1 LLGGRKTA
9 IFLADSCRHCSFGA
23 GFHHSALRAKQAATE
38 RVPVPFKF
46 FSNLSRTKRV
56 VLFASALLVAPGATF
71 AREPAVSAKPV
82 ETGDTLTGNYLAA
95 ILAGAQSDTAA
106 ASAYFR
112 EVLRRDPRNTEV
124 AGRAFVAALSNGDM
138 EDSFRIADQIIKRES
153 SNGLA
158 RLALAVKAIKTGQYA
173 TARTHLSRGKMAQAN
188 DVTGT
193 LLNAWTWLGSGDRNK
208 ALETIASLNNPALT
222 LFRDFHGALI
232 NDVSG
237 RRDEALTRMQ
247 AAYDSDKNTLR
258 LVETYASMIGR
269 KGDREK
275 ALSAYKAFDALLP
288 RHPIVVA
295 AMNNI
300 NDGKPIPPTVADS
313 MQGAAEV
320 LYGLGSANPRR
331 GQELVPMIYLRLAI
345 YLRPDH
351 PLAIVSLADIY
362 DRLKQYE
369 RAIEVYDLMP
379 KTSPLRPNADLQ
391 IGLTLE
397 TLERKDEAQ
406 AHLESILTQRPNDP
420 EALLAL
426 GNLHRT
432 RKEYP
437 KAVDYYSKVLE
448 ISPKNDRGN
457 WSTYYYRAVTFER
470 MKQWPAAEADFKK
483 ALELFP
489 DQPSVLNYLGYSWVD
504 RGENLEEAFR
514 MLRKAVEL
522 RPTDGYIVDSL
533 GWAYYRLGRYEEA
546 LRELE
551 RAIEL
556 RPADPTINDH
566 LGDVYWKVGR
576 KLEAGFQWNH
586 ARDLKPEEEDLP
598 RILKKIELGLDEVE
612 RLENEK
618 KNAGSQPAPASPAA
632 PVDAPEPPKN
642 GG

>member
-1 LLGGRKTA
+1 MVFHALKTKSA
-9 IFLADSCRHCSFGA
+9 ALAF
-23 GFHHSALRAKQAATE
+23 
-38 RVPVPFKF
+38 V
-46 FSNLSRTKRV
+46 
-56 VLFASALLVAPGATF
+56 ALLSAMPAS
-71 AREPAVSAKPV
+71 AREPEP
-82 ETGDTLTGNYLAA
+82 GQTLTGNYLAA
-95 ILAGAQSDTAA
+95 IMAGAASDTAA

-112 EVLRRDPRNTEV
+112 EVMRRDPRNHEV
-124 AGRAFVAALSNGDM
+124 AGRAFVATLSNGDM
-138 EDSFRIADQIIKRES
+138 DEAFRIAEQIIKREQ

-158 RLALAVKAIKTGQYA
+158 RLALAVKAIKQGQYA
-173 TARTHLSRGKMAQAN
+173 TARTHLSRGKMAQAS

-193 LLNAWTWLGSGDRNK
+193 LLSAWTHVGAGNTPK
-208 ALETIASLNNPALT
+208 ALETVGTLNNQALA
-222 LFRDFHGALI
+222 LFRDYHSALI
-232 NDVSG
+232 LDLAG
-237 RRDEALTRMQ
+237 RTDEALKRMQ
-247 AAYDSDKNTLR
+247 SAYDGDKNTLR
-258 LVETYASMIGR
+258 LVETYASIVSRTPG
-269 KGDREK
+269 GREK
-275 ALSAYKAFDALLP
+275 ALAAYKAFDALLP
-288 RHPIVVA
+288 RHPIVMA
-295 AMNNI
+295 AIKNI
-300 NDGKPIPPTVADS
+300 EDGKPVPRIVSSAAD
-313 MQGAAEV
+313 GAAEV

-331 GQELVPMIYLRLAI
+331 GQELVPMIYLRLAVF
-345 YLRPDH
+345 LRGDH

-362 DRLKQYE
+362 DRLKQYD
-369 RAIEVYDLMP
+369 RAIDVYELMP
-379 KTSPLRPNADLQ
+379 KDSPLRPNADLQ

-406 AHLESILTQRPNDP
+406 AHLEEILKTRPEDP

-432 RKEYP
+432 RKEYQ
-437 KAVDYYSKVLE
+437 KASEYYSKVLGLSGKDE
-448 ISPKNDRGN
+448 RGS
-457 WSTYYYRAVTFER
+457 WSTYYYRGVTYER
-470 MKQWPAAEADFKK
+470 MKQWPQAEADFKK

-504 RGENLEEAFR
+504 RGLNLEEAFR

-533 GWAYYRLGRYEEA
+533 GWAFYRLGKYEDA

-551 RAIEL
+551 RAVEL

-566 LGDVYWKVGR
+566 LGDVYWKIGR

-618 KNAGSQPAPASPAA
+618 KNAESQPAPAPAL
-632 PVDAPEPPKN
+632 PEAPPKD

>member
-1 LLGGRKTA
+1 LYAGGLAGRAQNRHVRPRFWLKPPGLAGRFLRKNERAPVKFSLVSAKSLIA
-9 IFLADSCRHCSFGA
+9 ICVTGL
-23 GFHHSALRAKQAATE
+23 
-38 RVPVPFKF
+38 F
-46 FSNLSRTKRV
+46 FIQPP
-56 VLFASALLVAPGATF
+56 AF
-71 AREPAVSAKPV
+71 AREPDSRTVKI
-82 ETGDTLTGNYLAA
+82 ETGETLTGNYLAA
-95 ILAGAQSDTAA
+95 IMAGASSDTLA
-106 ASAYFR
+106 ASTFFR
-112 EVLRRDPRNTEV
+112 EVLRRDPRNVEV

-138 EDSFRIADQIIKRES
+138 EDAFRIAETIIKRES

-158 RLALAVKAIKTGQYA
+158 RLALAVKAIKQGQYA
-173 TARTHLSRGKMAQAN
+173 TARTHLSRAKMNQAN

-193 LLNAWTWLGSGDRNK
+193 LLMAWTHVGSGNNAK
-208 ALETIASLNNPALT
+208 ALETIGTLNNQALA

-232 NDVSG
+232 SDVAG
-237 RRDEALTRMQ
+237 RSDEAEKRMQ
-247 AAYDSDKNTLR
+247 LAYDSDKNTLR
-258 LVETYASMIGR
+258 LVEAYASIVARRGNR
-269 KGDREK
+269 TK
-275 ALSAYKAFDALLP
+275 ALDAYKAFDALLP
-288 RHPIVVA
+288 RHPLVVD
-295 AMNNI
+295 AMQKLSG
-300 NDGKPIPPTVADS
+300 GKPVPATVSDAIE
-313 MQGAAEV
+313 GAAEA

-345 YLRPDH
+345 FLRPDH

-369 RAIEVYDLMP
+369 RAIDVYELMP
-379 KTSPLRPNADLQ
+379 KTSALRPNADLQ

-406 AHLESILTQRPNDP
+406 KHLERILQARPEDP
-420 EALLAL
+420 ETLLAL
-426 GNLHRT
+426 GNLHRS
-432 RKEYP
+432 RKSYQQ
-437 KAVDYYSKVLE
+437 AADYYTKVLD

-457 WSTYYYRAVTFER
+457 WSTYYYRGVTYER
-470 MKQWPAAEADFKK
+470 MKKWPLAEADFKK

-489 DQPSVLNYLGYSWVD
+489 DQPSVLNYLGYTWVD

-533 GWAYYRLGRYEEA
+533 GWAYYKLGRYDEA

-551 RAIEL
+551 RAVEL

-576 KLEAGFQWNH
+576 TLEAGFQWNH

-598 RILKKIELGLDEVE
+598 RILKKIELGLDAVE
-612 RLENEK
+612 RMEAEK
-618 KNAGSQPAPASPAA
+618 KNAETQKPAPADKPDGAA
-632 PVDAPEPPKN
+632 NKD